1 MAHHTIVAYFDTRSE
16 AETAQAALAAE
27 GLDAGSIRLLPE
39 TGSTYARGGS
49 ETAYDH
55 RRDEGG
61 FWGSLGDLSLPD
73 EDRYAYAEGL
83 SRGGVALSV
92 TADDA
97 RYDRVAEILER
108 NGAVDL
114 DTREAEWRSAG
125 WTGYAGMGSTSAT
138 TGEGMTN
145 RDAPVNEE
153 GVVQVVE
160 EQLRVGKRQL
170 DKGRVRIRSYVVE
183 TPVREQIEL
192 RSERVVVERRPV
204 DRAATADDLTPPERI
219 IEAHARREEAV
230 VSKETRVVEEI
241 ALRKEAETRTET
253 ISDTVRHTE
262 VEIEDDRA
270 GANRVTNTDR
280 DLDRR

>member
-1 MAHHTIVAYFDTRSE
+1 MAHQTIVAYFDTRSE

-27 GLDAGSIRLLPE
+27 GMDVGSVRLLPE

-92 TADDA
+92 TADEA
-97 RYDRVAEILER
+97 RHDRVAEILER
-108 NGAVDL
+108 SGAVDL

-125 WTGYAGMGSTSAT
+125 WMGYTGMDQASTT
-138 TGEGMTN
+138 TN
-145 RDAPVNEE
+145 RAAPVNDE

-160 EQLRVGKRQL
+160 EQLRVGKRRL
-170 DKGRVRIRSYVVE
+170 DKGRVRVRSYVVE
-183 TPVREQIEL
+183 TPVQEQIEL

-204 DRAATADDLTPPERI
+204 DRPATADDLTPPERI

-241 ALRKEAETRTET
+241 GLRKEAETRTET

-262 VEIEDDRA
+262 VEIEDDRT
-270 GANRVTNTDR
+270 GATRVTNTDR

>member
-1 MAHHTIVAYFDTRSE
+1 MAHQTIVAYFDTRSE

-27 GLDAGSIRLLPE
+27 GIDAGSIQLLPE

-61 FWGSLGDLSLPD
+61 FWGSLGGLSLPD
-73 EDRYAYAEGL
+73 EDRYTYAEGM

-92 TADDA
+92 TTDDA

-125 WTGYAGMGSTSAT
+125 WTGYTGMDQASTT
-138 TGEGMTN
+138 TN
-145 RDAPVNEE
+145 RAAPVNDE

-170 DKGRVRIRSYVVE
+170 EKGRVRVRSYVVE
-183 TPVREQIEL
+183 TPVQEQVEL

-204 DRAATADDLTPPERI
+204 DRAATADDLTPADRVLEAEER
-219 IEAHARREEAV
+219 AEEAV
-230 VSKETRVVEEI
+230 VSKEARVVEEI
-241 ALRKEAETRTET
+241 GLRKEVEQHAETV
-253 ISDTVRHTE
+253 SDTVRHTE
-262 VEIEDDRA
+262 VEIEDDRT
-270 GANRVTNTDR
+270 GATRVTETDR
-280 DLDRR
+280 DLSRR